1 MLHIPQ
7 YRLSA
12 FYFARI
18 GSDLPMDFLLPSVS
32 ACRLPSKQI
41 GGWIVEQDGGRVT
54 GCLVRQCKLG
64 HGKHMHA
71 C

>member
-1 MLHIPQ
+1 MLLDLQ

-32 ACRLPSKQI
+32 LQAAPQADRLL
-41 GGWIVEQDGGRVT
+41 DR
-54 GCLVRQCKLG
+54 
-64 HGKHMHA
+64 
-71 C
+71 